1 MGIEAWYLLR
11 AQQGAGGVPSS
22 MLAHPLSNSFLGNWS
37 RGPFGALL
45 AILAVFLA
53 AYLILGWISHR
64 QNRGQGQ
71 GEGEADDALERLT
84 RVERS
89 VQRLSDRVGNLE
101 EKVRVEVV
109 SMGRA
114 VSTIIENSGD
124 TFQGGR
130 GDGVGAT
137 SKDQHPN
144 NQQFISDQS
153 VSQRNATGSQSRY
166 ESAKGGAP
174 IATSSEIVPLEKKLG
189 SSRRGLLSKIK
200 SVFLGYP
207 ALDGE
212 TLEELEVLLVT
223 SDLGLKTASAI
234 VRDLKQAVREGKSVS
249 KEFIMSHIHGQL
261 RKLLEPNGRV
271 AEDFRPA
278 ATATN
283 QPKIVFVV
291 GVNGVGKTTTVAKLA
306 HRWTSQGARVVLA
319 AADTFRAAA
328 DEQLREWGERVGV
341 KVVAGSPDDKPSTV
355 VHSAL
360 ELGKRESADV
370 ILIDTAGRLHNRGSL
385 MQELEGMVRVV
396 KKLQPN
402 SPEEVWLIIDGT
414 TGQNALVQAREFQS
428 SVPITGIIVTKL
440 DGTAKGGVVV
450 AVSEELG
457 IPVRFI
463 GVGETWNDLRPFDPD
478 EFVSAIL
485 GDGSLRGLE

>member
-1 MGIEAWYLLR
+1 
-11 AQQGAGGVPSS
+11 
-22 MLAHPLSNSFLGNWS
+22 MLAHPLSDSFWQNWGQ
-37 RGPFGALL
+37 GPFVAIL
-45 AILAVFLA
+45 AILSVFVV
-53 AYLILGWISHR
+53 AYFILGWLSNR
-64 QNRGQGQ
+64 QSRDQ
-71 GEGEADDALERLT
+71 GEGEANDALERLN
-84 RVERS
+84 RIERS
-89 VQRLSDRVGNLE
+89 IQRLSDKVNTLE
-101 EKVRVEVV
+101 EKFRVEVV

-124 TFQGGR
+124 TVQGR
-130 GDGVGAT
+130 GEPIGHTVRE
-137 SKDQHPN
+137 
-144 NQQFISDQS
+144 QQSFP
-153 VSQRNATGSQSRY
+153 QRNAPSSQSRY
-166 ESAKGGAP
+166 DLAKNAVP
-174 IATSSEIVPLEKKLG
+174 ISTNSEIVPLEKKLG

-207 ALDGE
+207 ALDAE

-234 VRDLKQAVREGKSVS
+234 VRDLKQSVKDGGTIS
-249 KEFIMSHIHGQL
+249 KEYIMSHIHGQL
-261 RKLLEPNGRV
+261 RKLLEPEGRV
-271 AEDFRPA
+271 VGEFRPV

-341 KVVAGSPDDKPSTV
+341 KVVSGSPDDKPSTV

-360 ELGKRESADV
+360 EIGKKESADV
-370 ILIDTAGRLHNRGSL
+370 ILVDTAGRLHNRGSL

-396 KKLQPN
+396 KKLQPY
-402 SPEEVWLIIDGT
+402 SPDEVWLIIDGT

-463 GVGETWNDLRPFDPD
+463 GVGETWNDLRPFNPD
-478 EFVSAIL
+478 EFVSALL
-485 GDGSLRGLE
+485 GDGTLSVLE

>member
-1 MGIEAWYLLR
+1 MGTEELYLLR
-11 AQQGAGGVPSS
+11 AQQGAEGVPAS
-22 MLAHPLSNSFLGNWS
+22 MLAHPLSDSFWANWS
-37 RGPFGALL
+37 RGPLFAFLV
-45 AILAVFLA
+45 ILAVFVVAFLV
-53 AYLILGWISHR
+53 LGWLSHR
-64 QNRGQGQ
+64 QNRGQG
-71 GEGEADDALERLT
+71 EDEADDALERLN

-89 VQRLSDRVGNLE
+89 VQRLNERVVSLE

-124 TFQGGR
+124 TAQVGR
-130 GDGVGAT
+130 EEGVGT
-137 SKDQHPN
+137 SFKDTQLK
-144 NQQFISDQS
+144 NQQTLQNQQGM
-153 VSQRNATGSQSRY
+153 SQRNATGSHSRY
-166 ESAKGGAP
+166 DSAKGATP
-174 IATSSEIVPLEKKLG
+174 ITTSSEIVPLEKKLG

-200 SVFLGYP
+200 SVFIGYP
-207 ALDGE
+207 ALDAE

-234 VRDLKQAVREGKSVS
+234 VRDLKQAVRDGGAVS
-249 KEFIMSHIHGQL
+249 KEYIMSHIHGQL
-261 RKLLEPNGRV
+261 RKLLEPEGRV
-271 AEDFRPA
+271 VGDFRPIA
-278 ATATN
+278 SATN

-360 ELGKRESADV
+360 ELGKKESADV

-396 KKLQPN
+396 KKLQPQ

-428 SVPITGIIVTKL
+428 TVPITGVIVTKL

-478 EFVSAIL
+478 EFVYALL
-485 GDGSLRGLE
+485 GDGTLSGLE

>member
-1 MGIEAWYLLR
+1 MEIEGWYLLR
-11 AQQGAGGVPSS
+11 AQQGAGGVPAS
-22 MLAHPLSNSFLGNWS
+22 MLAHPLSDSFWGNWV
-37 RGPFGALL
+37 RGPFVALL
-45 AILAVFLA
+45 VILAVFVA
-53 AYLILGWISHR
+53 AYFLLGWLSNR
-64 QNRGQGQ
+64 QSQDK
-71 GEGEADDALERLT
+71 GEGEADDALERLN

-89 VQRLSDRVGNLE
+89 VQRLNDRVNNLE
-101 EKVRVEVV
+101 EKVRVGVV

-124 TFQGGR
+124 TVQGSR
-130 GDGVGAT
+130 GEV
-137 SKDQHPN
+137 KDQ
-144 NQQFISDQS
+144 QS
-153 VSQRNATGSQSRY
+153 VSQRNTSASQSRY
-166 ESAKGGAP
+166 DSAKSATS
-174 IATSSEIVPLEKKLG
+174 IATGSELVSLEKKLG
-189 SSRRGLLSKIK
+189 SSRRGLLGKIK

-207 ALDGE
+207 ALDSE

-234 VRDLKQAVREGKSVS
+234 VRDLKQAVKDGGTVSREY
-249 KEFIMSHIHGQL
+249 IMSHIHGQL
-261 RKLLEPNGRV
+261 RKLVEPEGRV
-271 AEDFRPA
+271 TGEFRPA
-278 ATATN
+278 ASATN

-306 HRWTSQGARVVLA
+306 HRWTNQGARVVLA

-341 KVVAGSPDDKPSTV
+341 KVVSGSPDDKPSTI

-360 ELGKRESADV
+360 EIGKKESADV
-370 ILIDTAGRLHNRGSL
+370 ILVDTAGRLHNRGSL

-396 KKLQPN
+396 KKLQPH

-414 TGQNALVQAREFQS
+414 TGQNAMVQAREFQS
-428 SVPITGIIVTKL
+428 SVPITGVIVTKL

-463 GVGETWNDLRPFDPD
+463 GVGETWNDLRPFNPD
-478 EFVSAIL
+478 EFVSALL
-485 GDGSLRGLE
+485 GDGSLSSLE

>member
-11 AQQGAGGVPSS
+11 AQQGGGVPSS
-22 MLAHPLSNSFLGNWS
+22 MLAHPLSDSFWGNWS
-37 RGPFGALL
+37 RGPFIAFLV
-45 AILAVFLA
+45 ILVVFGA
-53 AYLILGWISHR
+53 AYLVLGLLSNR
-64 QNRGQGQ
+64 QNRDQ
-71 GEGEADDALERLT
+71 GEGGTDDAIERLA

-89 VQRLSDRVGNLE
+89 VQRLNDRVGNLE

-124 TFQGGR
+124 TVQGGR
-130 GDGVGAT
+130 GEAVGAA
-137 SKDQHPN
+137 SK
-144 NQQFISDQS
+144 NQQFKNEQS
-153 VSQRNATGSQSRY
+153 LSQRNAPGSQSRY

-207 ALDGE
+207 ALDAE

-261 RKLLEPNGRV
+261 RKLLEPNGQA
-271 AEDFRPA
+271 AEDFRPVA
-278 ATATN
+278 SATN

-370 ILIDTAGRLHNRGSL
+370 ILVDTAGRLHNRGSL

-428 SVPITGIIVTKL
+428 SVPITGVIVTKL

-478 EFVSAIL
+478 EFVSALL

>member
-1 MGIEAWYLLR
+1 LVLGW
-11 AQQGAGGVPSS
+11 
-22 MLAHPLSNSFLGNWS
+22 LSNRQS
-37 RGPFGALL
+37 RDP
-45 AILAVFLA
+45 
-53 AYLILGWISHR
+53 
-64 QNRGQGQ
+64 

-84 RVERS
+84 RIERS
-89 VQRLSDRVGNLE
+89 VQRLNDRVGNLE
-101 EKVRVEVV
+101 AKVRVEVV

-114 VSTIIENSGD
+114 VSTIIEKGGE
-124 TFQGGR
+124 TVQGGR
-130 GDGVGAT
+130 GEAAGST
-137 SKDQHPN
+137 LKDQ
-144 NQQFISDQS
+144 QFKNEQS
-153 VSQRNATGSQSRY
+153 VSQRNAPGSQSRY
-166 ESAKGGAP
+166 DSAKGATSP
-174 IATSSEIVPLEKKLG
+174 ATSSEIVPLEKKLG

-207 ALDGE
+207 ALDAE

-249 KEFIMSHIHGQL
+249 KEFIMSHIHGQI
-261 RKLLEPNGRV
+261 RKLLEPNGRA
-271 AEDFRPA
+271 AEDFRPVA
-278 ATATN
+278 SATN

-370 ILIDTAGRLHNRGSL
+370 ILVDTAGRLHNRGSL

-428 SVPITGIIVTKL
+428 SVPITGVIVTKL

-478 EFVSAIL
+478 EFVSALL
-485 GDGSLRGLE
+485 GDGSLSALE